1 VSHRDPAV
9 VGPAMIDRESVVPAV
24 VGPAMIDRESV
35 VLPVAVLEGVVP
47 QTVAAVGHAVAARVA
62 GFRDGCE

>member
-1 VSHRDPAV
+1 VVVALAV
-9 VGPAMIDRESVVPAV
+9 VVPAV
-24 VGPAMIDRESV
+24 VDLESV
-35 VLPVAVLEGVVP
+35 AYLVAVLEAVVP